1 MKKPSL
7 KHRLHE
13 IIYEADTPAGKA
25 FDIVLLILILL
36 SVVLVMLESV
46 SSIRM
51 AYFDLLNQLEWGIT
65 VVFSLEYVAR
75 ILVVKKPWRYI
86 TSFFGVIDLLSL
98 LPK

>member
-36 SVVLVMLESV
+36 SVVLVCWKVFLPFEWPILIC
-46 SSIRM
+46 SIS
-51 AYFDLLNQLEWGIT
+51 LNGA
-65 VVFSLEYVAR
+65 SLWFLA
-75 ILVVKKPWRYI
+75 
-86 TSFFGVIDLLSL
+86 
-98 LPK
+98 

>member
-7 KHRLHE
+7 KNRLHE

-46 SSIRM
+46 SSIRL
-51 AYFDLLNQLEWGIT
+51 AYFDCSISLNGA
-65 VVFSLEYVAR
+65 SLWFLA
-75 ILVVKKPWRYI
+75 
-86 TSFFGVIDLLSL
+86 
-98 LPK
+98 